1 MKKIAL
7 FVGCLLLLSTG
18 AYAQDKEALKAQKE
32 AQKEAKSNLKKAGL
46 TYEMS
51 IPNAQYGRKETNFE
65 KLATAIP
72 MIEAAM
78 NSEYTASDPETWKVG
93 AQIQNEY
100 YKKIENETKADPD
113 NAQLLQ
119 SFIDCSE
126 KLVTYCVKYDSL
138 LALNPKVKPADKTKE
153 HQMYQVMGVNPAIQ
167 LLQAAQNASNS
178 DDQAELA
185 KGAKYAEK
193 FLYTME
199 KTNLMKDFKNESL
212 ESWITYAKAFRAQS
226 YLNLKGASEA
236 KIVEAYEELM
246 KTTYK
251 GIAYQSL
258 ANYYNQKGD
267 KAKQNKYLEEGV
279 EALKGNADQ
288 ADLRANFVS
297 ILMQNYFQANNIEGF
312 QKAANILKTEYPD
325 NDNVVNA
332 YLMEGQNAF
341 EAKEYA
347 KSKQIFLEASQ
358 KFPEETKCIL
368 MAARSAW
375 MYAMNNGSKKAD
387 MEETIALF
395 KKLEA
400 AEPDE
405 PEMWGE
411 SLYVLYNNTQQTA
424 LAAKYKKYYK
434 AQK

>member
-7 FVGCLLLLSTG
+7 FVGCLLLLSSG

-32 AQKEAKSNLKKAGL
+32 AQKEAKSSLKKAGT

-65 KLATAIP
+65 KLATALP
-72 MIEAAM
+72 LIEAAM
-78 NSEYTASDPETWKVG
+78 KSEFTAIDPDTWKIG

-100 YKKIENETKADPD
+100 YKKLENETKADPD
-113 NAQLLQ
+113 NAQLMQ
-119 SFIDCSE
+119 AFIECSE
-126 KLVTYCVKYDSL
+126 KLATYCCKYDSL
-138 LALNPKVKPADKTKE
+138 LALEPKIKDDVKNKE
-153 HQMYQVMGVNPAIQ
+153 HQQYQITAVNPAIQ

-178 DDQAELA
+178 DDQAELV
-185 KGAKYAEK
+185 KGAKYAEE
-193 FLYTME
+193 FLYIMQ
-199 KTNLMKDFKNESL
+199 KTNLMKDFKHESL

-226 YLNLKGASEA
+226 YLNIKDASEA
-236 KIVEAYEELM
+236 KIVEAYEDLM
-246 KTTYK
+246 KTSYK

-258 ANYYNQKGD
+258 ANYYSQKGD
-267 KAKQNKYLEEGV
+267 KLTQNKYLEAGI
-279 EALKGNADQ
+279 EALKGDAEQ
-288 ADLRANFVS
+288 ADLRANFAT
-297 ILMQNYFQANNIEGF
+297 IYMQNCFQANDIEGF
-312 QKAANILKTEYPD
+312 KKAANILKTEFP
-325 NDNVVNA
+325 NNENVVNA
-332 YLMEGQNAF
+332 YLMEGQIAF

-358 KFPEETKCIL
+358 KFPEETKCLL

-387 MEETIALF
+387 LEETISLF

-400 AEPDE
+400 AEPTE

>member
-7 FVGCLLLLSTG
+7 FVGCLLLMSTG

-32 AQKEAKSNLKKAGL
+32 AQKEAKANLKKANN

-65 KLATAIP
+65 KLATALPFID
-72 MIEAAM
+72 AAIK
-78 NSEYTASDPETWKVG
+78 SEYTSSEAETWKV
-93 AQIQNEY
+93 AALIQNEY
-100 YKKIENETKADPD
+100 YKKLENETKADPD

-126 KLVTYCVKYDSL
+126 KMVTYCTKYDSL
-138 LALNPKVKPADKTKE
+138 LAINPKAKADVKDKDHK
-153 HQMYQVMGVNPAIQ
+153 QYQIMGVNPAIQ

-185 KGAKYAEK
+185 KGAKYSEK

-199 KTNLMKDFKNESL
+199 KTNLMKDFKHESL

-226 YLNLKGASEA
+226 YLNLKDASEA

-246 KTTYK
+246 KTSYK

-258 ANYYNQKGD
+258 ANYYNQKND
-267 KAKQNKYLEEGV
+267 KAKQNKYLAEGI
-279 EALKGNADQ
+279 EALKGDTEQ
-288 ADLRANFVS
+288 KDLRANFVT
-297 ILMQNYFQANNIEGF
+297 ILMQNCFQAGDNEGF
-312 QKAANILKTEYPD
+312 KKAAAILKADYPD
-325 NDNVVNA
+325 NDNTVNA
-332 YLMEGQNAF
+332 YLMEGQLAF
-341 EAKEYA
+341 EAKDYTKA
-347 KSKQIFLEASQ
+347 KQIFIEASG
-358 KFPEETKCIL
+358 KYPEETKCIL

-387 MEETIALF
+387 IDETIKLF

-400 AEPDE
+400 AEPNE
-405 PEMWGE
+405 PDMWGE

-434 AQK
+434 NQK